1 MRGRALLLAV
11 VVVSTLG
18 ACKSS
23 RRHRPV
29 AVREGLSGGVLVFE
43 DDFEREALGD
53 RWLNRSGRWRI
64 VRSGQDGRLGVEG
77 DRNEGVWLDFALPER
92 VRIEF
97 DARAMSDEGDL
108 KCEVF
113 ASEARHQAGYVVILG
128 GWNNTVSVIARLDE
142 HGEDR
147 LESPARAEKGRT
159 HHWTLVRVSD
169 TLRWYVDGALVLEY
183 HDEDPLRGRTF
194 GFNDWNAPV
203 EFDNLKIYQL

>member
-1 MRGRALLLAV
+1 MRGRVLLLAV

-23 RRHRPV
+23 GRHRP
-29 AVREGLSGGVLVFE
+29 AAAREGLSGGVLVFE

-53 RWLNRSGRWRI
+53 RWMNRSGRWHIARA
-64 VRSGQDGRLGVEG
+64 GREGRVGVQG
-77 DRNEGVWLDFALPER
+77 DRNEGLWLDFALPER

-97 DARAMSDEGDL
+97 DARAGSDEGDL

-113 ASEARHQAGYVVILG
+113 APEPRHQAGYVVILG
-128 GWNNTVSVIARLDE
+128 GWSNTVSVIARLDE

-159 HHWTLVRVSD
+159 HHWTLIRVSD
-169 TLRWYVDGALVLEY
+169 TLRWYVDGTLVLEY
-183 HDEDPLRGRTF
+183 HDEDPLRGRYF

-203 EFDNLKIYQL
+203 EFDNLKIFEL

>member
-1 MRGRALLLAV
+1 MTRLAFLLVAAIALDAA
-11 VVVSTLG
+11 
-18 ACKSS
+18 ACKSP
-23 RRHRPV
+23 RRHRP
-29 AVREGLSGGVLVFE
+29 AAAREGLSGGVLVFE
-43 DDFEREALGD
+43 DDFEREALGE

-64 VRSGQDGRLGVEG
+64 REGRLAVQG

-97 DARAMSDEGDL
+97 DARAGSDEGDL

-147 LESPARAEKGRT
+147 LESPARAEKGRV
-159 HHWTLVRVSD
+159 HHFTLVRVSD

-183 HDEDPLRGRTF
+183 HDEDPLRGAYF
-194 GFNDWNAPV
+194 GFNDWTAPV